1 MDVSLD
7 EERWQVDD
15 DRSMMEVLAELSD
28 RAHRRDRVVL
38 SLTVGG
44 RVVSDRDLVPGFL
57 KSRIRDMGV
66 IVATSRSLHD
76 IIVDAKTA
84 IVTFA
89 SQLQADGS
97 SLLVSLRK
105 GSGSASSIDCWL
117 GRLADFT
124 ELLATGH
131 GQGVRGYDASQLVC
145 WIRELLDARANLDAV
160 RMADLLEYEILPR
173 LVEQDVLA

>member
-1 MDVSLD
+1 
-7 EERWQVDD
+7 
-15 DRSMMEVLAELSD
+15 
-28 RAHRRDRVVL
+28 
-38 SLTVGG
+38 
-44 RVVSDRDLVPGFL
+44 
-57 KSRIRDMGV
+57 MGV

-105 GSGSASSIDCWL
+105 GSGSAS
-117 GRLADFT
+117 
-124 ELLATGH
+124 
-131 GQGVRGYDASQLVC
+131 QLVC